1 MTRWEACGRIILAG
15 DDPVP
20 KVMGIVNATPDS
32 FSDGGRF
39 AGALEAAAH
48 ARRLIDAGADLL
60 DIGGESTRPGSD
72 PVPVDEE
79 LRRVLP
85 VVEALAAGAGVP
97 LSVDTTKAEVARRAL
112 AAGAAIVNDIS
123 AMGADPEMA
132 RVVAD
137 ARAGIVLMH
146 MRGVPKTMQDDP
158 RYDDVVGEVLEYL
171 AARVEWAEAR
181 GIPRERI
188 AVDPGIGFG
197 KTMAHNLEIL
207 RNLRRFDT
215 LGCAVLVGTS
225 RKKFLGTIT
234 GRDVANR
241 ATASAVSSLA
251 ASVSGAR
258 VVRVHDVAATVD
270 AIRVWGAVRGWGDSP

>member
-1 MTRWEACGRIILAG
+1 MTRWEASGRTILAG

-20 KVMGIVNATPDS
+20 KVMGIVNVTPDS
-32 FSDGGRF
+32 FSDGGRL
-39 AGALEAAAH
+39 AGTREAMDHAL
-48 ARRLIDAGADLL
+48 RLVEEGADLL
-60 DIGGESTRPGSD
+60 DLGGESSRPGSE
-72 PVPVDEE
+72 PVGVEEE

-85 VVEALAAGAGVP
+85 VVDALAAAVRVP
-97 LSVDTTKAEVARRAL
+97 LSIDTTKAEVARRAL
-112 AAGAAIVNDIS
+112 RAGAAIVNDIT
-123 AMGADPEMA
+123 AMADPEMI
-132 RVVAD
+132 RVVAE
-137 ARAGIVLMH
+137 AGAGAVLMH
-146 MRGVPKTMQDDP
+146 MRGVPRNMQEDP
-158 RYDDVVGEVLEYL
+158 RYEDVVREVYDFL
-171 AARVEWAEAR
+171 AHRLDWAVAR

-215 LGCAVLVGTS
+215 LGCVVLIGTS

-234 GRDVANR
+234 GRGVGER

-251 ASVSGAR
+251 ACAAGAR

-270 AIRVWGAVRGWGDSP
+270 AINVWGTIRGWGGSP